1 MHIFLLLTSGILSQ
15 RCFTVHIAKAG
26 DNFIS
31 PCATSLHRFPLFLV
45 SRRSYCDAQLRDLLL
60 SNQIS
65 DNNSFHFY
73 QYLGCLLCGS
83 P

>member
-45 SRRSYCDAQLRDLLL
+45 SRRSYCDA
-60 SNQIS
+60 SCEIS
-65 DNNSFHFY
+65 FY
-73 QYLGCLLCGS
+73 QIRYQITIRFIFINI
-83 P
+83 